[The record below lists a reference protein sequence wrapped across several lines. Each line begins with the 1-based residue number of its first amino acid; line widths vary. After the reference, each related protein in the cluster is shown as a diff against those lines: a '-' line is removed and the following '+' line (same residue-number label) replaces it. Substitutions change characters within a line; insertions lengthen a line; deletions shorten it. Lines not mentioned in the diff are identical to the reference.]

1 MKYIA
6 ATKKVT
12 REVEDALHAISL
24 ATWNRQRSTI
34 ELQSFLTRRE
44 AIVEDIDL

>member
-24 ATWNRQRSTI
+24 ATWNRPRSTV
-34 ELQSFLTRRE
+34 ELHSFLTRRE
-44 AIVEDIDL
+44 AIVEDIEL